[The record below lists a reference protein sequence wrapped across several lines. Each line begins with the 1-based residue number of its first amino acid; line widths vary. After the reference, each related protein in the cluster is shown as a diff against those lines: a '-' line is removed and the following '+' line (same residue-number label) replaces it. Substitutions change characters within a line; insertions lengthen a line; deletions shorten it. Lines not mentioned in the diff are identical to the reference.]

1 MRLDEQTD
9 IPVQEIESAQEAVRA
24 QGRARSRAAME
35 RRILAAAA
43 AVFSEAGFDAAT
55 TAAIA
60 ERAGLPKANVHYYF
74 RTKDLLYQK
83 VLADVLDTWIEQ
95 MDIFTPEAD
104 PAKALGCY
112 IQAKVAS
119 ARSHPIESRVF
130 ANEML
135 HGAPYLGRFLG
146 SKLKRRVDA
155 IAAVFASWAEQG
167 KIVAGLDAHH
177 LMFTLWAATQTYA
190 DFSVQVGAVLGVD
203 ELSDGDYERAAEQ
216 LTALVLRGCGLES

>member
-1 MRLDEQTD
+1 MRIDTPDAPVGVLDA
-9 IPVQEIESAQEAVRA
+9 SGEAAPAR
-24 QGRARSRAAME
+24 GRTRSRAAME
-35 RRILAAAA
+35 KRILGAAA

-83 VLADVLDTWIEQ
+83 VLADVLDAWIEQ
-95 MDIFTPEAD
+95 MDFFTPEAD
-104 PAKALGCY
+104 PAMALRSY
-112 IQAKVAS
+112 IHAKVAL
-119 ARSHPIESRVF
+119 ARCYPVESRVF

-135 HGAPYLGRFLG
+135 HGAPYLRRFLG
-146 SKLKRRVDA
+146 SKLRHRVGQ
-155 IAAVFASWAEQG
+155 IAAVFESWAKQG
-167 KIVAGLDAHH
+167 KIAADVDGHY

-190 DFSVQVGAVLGVD
+190 DFGVQVGAVLGVD
-203 ELSDGDYERAAEQ
+203 ELGDKDYERACAQ